1 MLILSVL
8 FMFGVGF
15 FIMGKLDDFLN
26 ENIREL
32 EEKLGYK
39 LFVNLPKKIS
49 EEQVEKVKT
58 QDPSKVAVWK

>member
-1 MLILSVL
+1 MMEDVMLILSVL

-32 EEKLGYK
+32 EEK
-39 LFVNLPKKIS
+39 
-49 EEQVEKVKT
+49 QVKDFDHKSV
-58 QDPSKVAVWK
+58 S